1 MAICHRLD
9 GAGPDRPRG
18 SYRSTEERPGARDL
32 TCPKANR
39 SLRAAPERSNKAGG
53 CSGLVLE
60 RSRLVSEPRA
70 DASNGGIPSLSACVR
85 SALSSREEEEE
96 VVGVGVALDGLGKIP
111 SACATPII
119 VSARR
124 AELVGPREGRRRASS
139 PNYVADR
146 WAQRNDAVGS
156 LVGLVPRPSDRLPL
170 PPVVCVCGRG
180 FLARSTRHS
189 PRRGRAV
196 ALRGGLVPDSDS
208 ITWWIWL
215 VFRFVFFS
223 AKPTYPVPR
232 RQRPGRARS
241 APDTRFSLFSA
252 ENFA

>member
-170 PPVVCVCGRG
+170 PPVVCVCVGEGSWLGRHVTALG
-180 FLARSTRHS
+180 ADARSLS
-189 PRRGRAV
+189 PRWISS
-196 ALRGGLVPDSDS
+196 GLGLDHLVDLVGFSIRFLLGEANVPRPAETATRPRKVGSGHS
-208 ITWWIWL
+208 
-215 VFRFVFFS
+215 FFS
-223 AKPTYPVPR
+223 LL
-232 RQRPGRARS
+232 G
-241 APDTRFSLFSA
+241 
-252 ENFA
+252 